1 MGMRFALCMVMITFS
16 RAATDELVG
25 APPSCSNLPY
35 LDEWL
40 CNAKFTLPTFALQS
54 ALLTVTITEM
64 QCYGARISELS
75 TTPNPTAGGGKAPT
89 LAFTFGATDIYC
101 ESSRV
106 HVGKGILS
114 TWTSMTLTVS
124 SITSSATIELA
135 VDHDGLPASAQLLNN
150 KAELGDLKLSIF
162 HFLEL
167 GWLVDLLRPIII
179 NKVVSTVNNLVSH
192 NVTAL
197 LENVDAMVKPLL
209 STPPL
214 LPETENYPSAI
225 DWRHS
230 VALEET
236 AFVLDKVIGPDGP
249 FGLNGVV
256 RSLTGGTG
264 EVILNGSALHIHV
277 EAPIGG
283 LGNVSVALGTT
294 TISGLDS
301 VEALDLLIPVQ
312 AADGARSINSSLA
325 LHAVMLNTSLVLG
338 FAPGGSIS
346 ATTLSLPMTL
356 RVNLEDIVAGAVLF
370 APVNSS
376 ISIGQLL
383 KQHTCLGAAVLDASL
398 RRLQLRLS
406 PKQFWVD
413 GPIPG
418 LAKLVAKAINDVLE
432 LFNDAFE
439 VPIREAID
447 GVAGGPVQNATNTYI
462 HELIGALR
470 ADTRCDPIMPDPV
483 PPTTPDAVDWRE
495 NSVLSLV
502 DFALDQVV
510 GADGPLGVNGLV
522 HELTG
527 GALQLDTSRMNP
539 VVSGHFGPLGV
550 VNVSLLEAGV
560 AGLDRMTELALLEP
574 VASDGTLLRS
584 EIGVDGLSVSVRL
597 SVSTSLMKAP
607 VDFGFNVTLHQA
619 VIGATMRVALNQ
631 TGLTRLEVGEWVQLG
646 CIAREVEGIAVP
658 AMNLSSHLVDLSV
671 WGNEWGERKASSVS
685 LSVPAQLPKGAETLV
700 LHATNKALAA
710 LLATARGA
718 NCTASPPAP
727 MPPPC
732 AHDTVDWRENSVLSL
747 VDFALDQVVGADGP
761 LGVNGLVHELTGGA
775 LQLDTSSMNPV
786 VSGHFGPLGVVNVSL
801 LEAGVAGLDRMT
813 ELALLEPVASDGTLL
828 RSEIGVDGLSVSV
841 RLSVST
847 SLMKAPVDF
856 GFNVTLHQAVI
867 GTTMRVAL
875 NQTGLTRL
883 EVGEWVQLGCIARE
897 VEGIAVPAMN
907 LSSHLVD
914 LSVWGNEWGERKASS
929 VSLSVPAQLPKG
941 AETLVLHAT
950 NKALAALLATARKAS
965 CTANPPAP
973 MPPPGAHD
981 TVDWRENSVLSL
993 VDFALDQVVGADG
1006 PLGVNGLVHELTGG
1020 ALQLDTS
1027 SMNPVVSGHF
1037 GPLGVVN
1044 VSLLEAGVAGLDRM
1058 TELALLEPV
1067 ASDGTLLRSE
1077 IGVDVLSV
1085 SVRLSVSTSLMKA
1098 PVDFGFNVT
1107 LHQAVIGATMR
1118 VALNQTGLARLEV
1131 GEWVQLGCIAREVEG
1146 IAVPAMNL
1154 SSHLVDL
1161 SVWGNEWG
1169 ERKASSV
1176 SLSVPA
1182 QLPKGAEALVLH
1194 ATNKAL
1200 SALLA
1205 TARSAACSHGAP
1217 TPPPPPPP
1225 STNISS
1231 DTVDWRNSI
1240 ILDVL
1245 SLLEARIGDAL
1256 IRTVVPSGSFA
1267 VDVSAVK
1274 PFKFRNMNVSLLEAG
1289 VAGLDKWTEL
1299 TLFQPVASDGTLLH
1313 SEIGVDGL
1321 SVSVRLSVST
1331 SLTKA
1336 PVDFGFNVTLH
1347 QAVIGATT
1355 RVALN
1360 KTGLGALQAH
1370 QVLNSTSCIM
1380 QQIEAFDFE
1389 DLTLQM
1395 RSIELAVW
1403 GNEWSTRPSSSVKL
1417 LQPLPPSPSLVRRLR
1432 NVLNPLVTSKLV
1444 ALQSPFCP
1452 RHNSPPLHVMDYR
1465 SSASVAR
1472 MASHLNVAIPAF
1484 LKRVDHVLIPIAIPL
1499 PPVHD
1504 PKLGTIRVR
1513 LSNVNISGLSSVF
1526 NFSVLNPD
1534 PDDPIRLQNQI
1545 GFYGSQPLAGH
1556 MTLQVQLDG
1565 MWHSFDIV
1573 MDAQGVIF
1581 DLGIRLGLDPGY
1593 AGSLSAAELMARP
1606 SCMLQP
1612 IVNASLTAGS
1622 RTDILSAL
1630 GGYLAMSITT
1640 QSGGHALL
1648 NESVMPSH
1656 LRGTFE
1662 AVLSVLDSK
1671 LQQTLDRQHSE
1682 CLYGPPPPPPPT
1694 PADAGLSSVAW
1705 LLIIL
1710 GLMLSLP
1717 VLICIARRH
1726 FRKPS
1731 ARELEQMAN
1740 CASGRLELI
1749 DKLDENGFPV
1759 DPRKGH
1765 LAAHY
1770 PPLYRIAF
1778 SVLIVA
1784 NMCLY
1789 AVAHSTP
1796 GATMNVLLKIAGET
1810 VLLPDIFIFTLPG
1823 SVRDEWNSGSYALAS
1838 LVAAASG
1845 IWPFLKLSS
1854 NLIMWWMPSRW
1865 MSIDKQGLAI
1875 RFLDATGKFVITD
1888 TQMVVLLMVAFRFSI
1903 LAQGEGEAHVADADV
1918 VVTPDIGVTTFII
1931 ATFISL
1937 VIGHTHVHM
1946 HRSARRVFR
1955 MDMKGHR
1962 GIGCN
1967 ELGATPL
1974 DGVQVDLARVPDQTI
1989 VASRSTALC
1998 KLHFNK
2004 LLCYKDRKIPLFL
2017 RMLVPIMLVVCSTGI
2032 IIGCQM
2038 TSFSITIE
2046 GLVGSLVGRGSKTD
2060 WSLTLLAE
2068 KIPTVTHLAS
2078 PVLMR
2083 TLQVGFFLTCCVIPV
2098 LDAALCAFLWCVPLR
2113 RSTQHTLLVVCE
2125 IGLAWSMLEVLAIIL
2140 LTSLLSLDQFAKFS
2154 LGDECTGINHLLQS
2168 YPELANKVL
2177 PEGSERDCL
2186 GIVPSLENGYYV
2198 FAAAALISVPF
2209 CLLVLHT
2216 ANTALEQ
2223 QASQAQKSL
2232 SDYTAVHP
2240 SARSSEAPQR
2250 GGLATPLLAE

>member
-1 MGMRFALCMVMITFS
+1 MVMITFS

-150 KAELGDLKLSIF
+150 KAELGDLKLYIF

-597 SVSTSLMKAP
+597 SVSTSLM
-607 VDFGFNVTLHQA
+607 
-619 VIGATMRVALNQ
+619 
-631 TGLTRLEVGEWVQLG
+631 
-646 CIAREVEGIAVP
+646 
-658 AMNLSSHLVDLSV
+658 
-671 WGNEWGERKASSVS
+671 
-685 LSVPAQLPKGAETLV
+685 
-700 LHATNKALAA
+700 
-710 LLATARGA
+710 
-718 NCTASPPAP
+718 
-727 MPPPC
+727 
-732 AHDTVDWRENSVLSL
+732 
-747 VDFALDQVVGADGP
+747 
-761 LGVNGLVHELTGGA
+761 
-775 LQLDTSSMNPV
+775 
-786 VSGHFGPLGVVNVSL
+786 
-801 LEAGVAGLDRMT
+801 
-813 ELALLEPVASDGTLL
+813 
-828 RSEIGVDGLSVSV
+828 
-841 RLSVST
+841 
-847 SLMKAPVDF
+847 
-856 GFNVTLHQAVI
+856 
-867 GTTMRVAL
+867 
-875 NQTGLTRL
+875 
-883 EVGEWVQLGCIARE
+883 
-897 VEGIAVPAMN
+897 
-907 LSSHLVD
+907 
-914 LSVWGNEWGERKASS
+914 
-929 VSLSVPAQLPKG
+929 
-941 AETLVLHAT
+941 
-950 NKALAALLATARKAS
+950 
-965 CTANPPAP
+965 
-973 MPPPGAHD
+973 
-981 TVDWRENSVLSL
+981 
-993 VDFALDQVVGADG
+993 
-1006 PLGVNGLVHELTGG
+1006 
-1020 ALQLDTS
+1020 
-1027 SMNPVVSGHF
+1027 
-1037 GPLGVVN
+1037 
-1044 VSLLEAGVAGLDRM
+1044 
-1058 TELALLEPV
+1058 
-1067 ASDGTLLRSE
+1067 
-1077 IGVDVLSV
+1077 
-1085 SVRLSVSTSLMKA
+1085 
-1098 PVDFGFNVT
+1098 
-1107 LHQAVIGATMR
+1107 
-1118 VALNQTGLARLEV
+1118 
-1131 GEWVQLGCIAREVEG
+1131 
-1146 IAVPAMNL
+1146 
-1154 SSHLVDL
+1154 
-1161 SVWGNEWG
+1161 
-1169 ERKASSV
+1169 
-1176 SLSVPA
+1176 
-1182 QLPKGAEALVLH
+1182 
-1194 ATNKAL
+1194 
-1200 SALLA
+1200 
-1205 TARSAACSHGAP
+1205 
-1217 TPPPPPPP
+1217 
-1225 STNISS
+1225 
-1231 DTVDWRNSI
+1231 
-1240 ILDVL
+1240 
-1245 SLLEARIGDAL
+1245 
-1256 IRTVVPSGSFA
+1256 
-1267 VDVSAVK
+1267 
-1274 PFKFRNMNVSLLEAG
+1274 
-1289 VAGLDKWTEL
+1289 
-1299 TLFQPVASDGTLLH
+1299 
-1313 SEIGVDGL
+1313 
-1321 SVSVRLSVST
+1321 
-1331 SLTKA
+1331 KA

-1998 KLHFNK
+1998 KLHFNASRSTALCKLHFHK

-2232 SDYTAVHP
+2232 SGSFTCTRQAELGTAGASCQPPDYTAVHP
-2240 SARSSEAPQR
+2240 SVRSSEAPQR